1 MNSPAL
7 RPVLAGECSRDM
19 TSAFDLV
26 ITVEEPV
33 REAQF
38 AALVARR
45 SLFVYRVAYAVLR
58 NVFDAEDVVQDT
70 FLKLY
75 RTHVWAGMKDEKAF
89 LARAAWRIAVDR
101 RRKRQ
106 HGALDAEMPSNAA
119 NPEEAAIQ
127 GDWNA
132 IVQRLMDALP
142 EELRLPLALSGLEE
156 LNSREIA
163 EAMGIAEGTV
173 RTRLMRGRQMVKEKL
188 AALMEKRNAR

>member
-1 MNSPAL
+1 
-7 RPVLAGECSRDM
+7 M

-26 ITVEEPV
+26 ITVEEPA

-75 RTHVWAGMKDEKAF
+75 RTHAWAGMKDEKAF
-89 LARAAWRIAVDR
+89 LARTAWRIAVDR

-106 HGALDAEMPSNAA
+106 HGALDAEMRSNAA

-127 GDWNA
+127 GDWSA
-132 IVQRLMDALP
+132 MVQRLVDALP
-142 EELRLPLALSGLEE
+142 EELRLPLALAGVEE
-156 LNSREIA
+156 LSSREIA
-163 EAMGIAEGTV
+163 GVMGIAEGTV
-173 RTRLMRGRQMVKEKL
+173 RTRIMRGRQMVKEKL
-188 AALMEKRNAR
+188 AALLEKRNAR

>member
-1 MNSPAL
+1 
-7 RPVLAGECSRDM
+7 M
-19 TSAFDLV
+19 TNAFDLV
-26 ITVEEPV
+26 ITVEEPA

-45 SLFVYRVAYAVLR
+45 SLFVFRVAYAVLR

-75 RTHVWAGMKDEKAF
+75 RTHAWAGIKDEKAF
-89 LARAAWRIAVDR
+89 LARTAWRIAVDR

-106 HGALDAEMPSNAA
+106 HGLLNADMPSNAA

-127 GDWNA
+127 DDWNH
-132 IVQRLMDALP
+132 IVQRLIDTLP
-142 EELRLPLALSGLEE
+142 EELRLPLALSGVEE
-156 LNSREIA
+156 LSSREIA
-163 EAMGIAEGTV
+163 ELIGIAEGTV
-173 RTRLMRGRQMVKEKL
+173 RTRIMRGRQIVKEKL